1 MKTKVMLGLAAVSLL
16 ASCGLI
22 KTPQI
27 AIGTDTT
34 KSVVAGSGVGGGAL
48 GIDGKGAPLD
58 LSKDRILLQGVN
70 TNVAIAG
77 GTFADDTS
85 PDTLANIGR
94 LDEWSA
100 TQTMPL
106 ATLAP
111 GVLKSCPASFQLTS
125 VAFTLKITDPA
136 NTTGVSH
143 TVSFTAVDFT
153 QKGTTCDYDIK
164 VNGQEAFVQFVLAAQ
179 QAKAFGT
186 ILTSGGVNTAAL
198 TGTYTAPASVET
210 GKLTIKFGGS
220 KAYIVATVL

>member
-1 MKTKVMLGLAAVSLL
+1 MKTKLMLGLAAVSLL

-27 AIGTDTT
+27 AIGADTT

-58 LSKDRILLQGVN
+58 LSKDRIVLQGVN
-70 TNVAIAG
+70 SNVLIAD

-85 PDTLANIGR
+85 ADTQANIGR
-94 LDEWSA
+94 LAEWGA

-111 GVLKSCPASFQLTS
+111 GLTKSCPASFQLTS
-125 VAFTLKITDPA
+125 VSFVLTIKDPT

-143 TVSFTAVDFT
+143 TVSFSAVDFK
-153 QKGTTCDYDIK
+153 QKGTTCDYDIT
-164 VNGQEAFVQFVLAAQ
+164 VNGQEAFVQFVLASQ
-179 QAKAFGT
+179 KATDFGK
-186 ILTSGGVNTAAL
+186 ILTSGGINTAAL
-198 TGTYTAPASVET
+198 TGNYTAPASVET

-220 KAYIVATVL
+220 KAYIVANII